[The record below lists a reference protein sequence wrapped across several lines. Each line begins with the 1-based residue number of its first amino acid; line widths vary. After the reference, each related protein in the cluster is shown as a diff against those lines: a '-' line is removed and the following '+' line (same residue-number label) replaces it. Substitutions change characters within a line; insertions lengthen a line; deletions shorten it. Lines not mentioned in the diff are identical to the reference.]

1 MWLGEKKKG
10 LTLTALWINQDSAT
24 DTVFGKIDSAE
35 MGRKEGGLALFNST
49 PHLHLTW
56 VKTKVLIEG
65 TRFMEPQ
72 KQH

>member
-1 MWLGEKKKG
+1 
-10 LTLTALWINQDSAT
+10 
-24 DTVFGKIDSAE
+24 

-49 PHLHLTW
+49 PHLHLTS

-72 KQH
+72 KQHWDQEMEGKGKPAEIGKKNSFTVGPGSNQ